1 LQQFKVAITNV
12 LAAPPKGTD
21 LVIFADQR
29 SYVAELDSHQMLASA
44 ARYAVRN
51 KVYVVPERFVAADS
65 LCLCM
70 LAPDGSVLGVQ
81 RACHHNVSMRENN
94 LLRADEIQPFDT
106 PFGKAALIVDVDINM
121 PQCVR
126 SAVMKGACFIISSQY
141 LPLYDFYEDRINY
154 SVVDAAVTNGVQIAA
169 AIGMGGVV
177 VNAKGSF
184 ICDYSDD
191 LPITAVIDPQQTVI
205 SKRQLH
211 TAHKLML
218 AHRELIDQ
226 PGQGGIKHE

>member
-1 LQQFKVAITNV
+1 MQQFTVAITNV
-12 LAAPPKGTD
+12 LAPPPKD
-21 LVIFADQR
+21 ADIVIFADQR
-29 SYVAELDSHQMLASA
+29 SYVAELDSHQMLAAA

-81 RACHHNVSMRENN
+81 RACYHNVSMRQNN

-106 PFGKAALIVDVDINM
+106 PFGKVALIVDVDINM
-121 PQCVR
+121 PQCAR
-126 SAVMKGACFIISSQY
+126 AAVMNGASMIISSQY

-154 SVVDAAVTNGVQIAA
+154 SVVNAAASNGIQIAA
-169 AIGMGGVV
+169 AIGMGGVIV
-177 VNAKGSF
+177 DAKGRF
-184 ICDYSDD
+184 VCDYSED
-191 LPITAVIDPQQTVI
+191 LPAVLEPHEAIVDI
-205 SKRQLH
+205 GDMK

-218 AHRELIDQ
+218 THRSLIDL
-226 PGQGGIKHE
+226 PTEGGAKHE